1 MLESRVIKLDNPP
14 SSLERD
20 EGINP
25 RVSPEF
31 VQGEENQRSVCA
43 KCLSKL
49 QGTRRDGSGCH
60 GSLTV
65 GQASLAKH

>member
-43 KCLSKL
+43 KCLSTVNCKE
-49 QGTRRDGSGCH
+49 RDEMDQ
-60 GSLTV
+60 V
-65 GQASLAKH
+65 AMAASPWDKRV